1 MPYVTV
7 QKRTVRLSLLIE
19 LSLFPPTVSSLEL
32 TSALSMTGSI
42 NTDIALKC
50 SVLTKSS
57 PSSRYAVTWQLQKE
71 DGNKTILSSDQNA
84 LVTFGSQLEP
94 SFRQRIGIM
103 RSEGPTFWLFIRHA
117 HISDGGSYTCKV
129 LELLPASQNVWYPL
143 TIASRTIVLTLT
155 EPGMF
160 NSISADTVRG
170 FKT

>member
-1 MPYVTV
+1 M
-7 QKRTVRLSLLIE
+7 RLCLLIE
-19 LSLFPPTVSSLEL
+19 LFLSSPTVSSLEL
-32 TSALSMTGSI
+32 TSALSLTGSI
-42 NTDIALKC
+42 NTEIALKC

-94 SFRQRIGIM
+94 NFKQRIGIM

-129 LELLPASQNVWYPL
+129 VEWLQASQNVWYQL

>member
-1 MPYVTV
+1 M
-7 QKRTVRLSLLIE
+7 RLCLLIE
-19 LSLFPPTVSSLEL
+19 LSLSPPTGSNLEL
-32 TSALSMTGSI
+32 TSVLSMKGSI
-42 NTDIALKC
+42 NTDVALTC

-84 LVTFGSQLEP
+84 LLMFGSQLEL
-94 SFRQRIGIM
+94 SFRQRIGTM

-129 LELLPASQNVWYPL
+129 VEWLQASQNVWYPL
-143 TIASRTIVLTLT
+143 TTASRTIVLTLT

-160 NSISADTVRG
+160 NSISADIARG

>member
-1 MPYVTV
+1 MPHVTV
-7 QKRTVRLSLLIE
+7 QKHETVPHE
-19 LSLFPPTVSSLEL
+19 LSLSPPTVSSLEL
-32 TSALSMTGSI
+32 TSALSVTESI

-71 DGNKTILSSDQNA
+71 DGNETILSSDQNA
-84 LVTFGSQLEP
+84 LVMFGSQLEP
-94 SFRQRIGIM
+94 SFRKRLGIM

-117 HISDGGSYTCKV
+117 HISDRGSYTCKV
-129 LELLPASQNVWYPL
+129 VEWFQASQNVWDPL
-143 TIASRTIVLTLT
+143 TIASRTILLTLT
-155 EPGMF
+155 EPGIY

>member
-1 MPYVTV
+1 M
-7 QKRTVRLSLLIE
+7 RLCLLIE
-19 LSLFPPTVSSLEL
+19 LSLSPPTGSSLEL
-32 TSALSMTGSI
+32 TSALSMKGSI
-42 NTDIALKC
+42 NTDVALKC

-129 LELLPASQNVWYPL
+129 VEWLQASQNGWYPL
-143 TIASRTIVLTLT
+143 TTASRTIVLTLT

-160 NSISADTVRG
+160 NSISADSVRG